1 MTTYGFAQAGDEQQL
16 LDLANM
22 VFSMADEPT
31 DFARLHPTVYGQ
43 PGYAHLHAVARQEGR
58 IIATA
63 ALKAVPVRLGAGDS
77 LPCGFIGT
85 VCTHPRHAGQGHMRQ
100 LMRMLEARG
109 CEQGMALLVLG
120 GQRQRYQHHGFEQGG
135 TVLYEVVRR
144 RNLAAVEGGGY
155 AFVPLEEA
163 APPVVDA
170 AYALYRKQVMMGERE
185 RTQFV
190 PLLRTWQAQGVAVL
204 AADEPVGYLCAK
216 GEQLSEC
223 VLADDARLPAV
234 LKAWLAYRDMPQC
247 TLTLPLHRTG
257 AIDALCMLA
266 EEWQLSDSLMLR
278 VLDWPAAL
286 GSLLRFAARHRPL
299 PEGQAVLC
307 IEDEGCYAI
316 TVQAGRVTVAPSDKM
331 PDAVYT
337 HRAAVRRLFSAQG
350 CLTGERDALY
360 GWLPLPF
367 SLPASDC
374 F

>member
-1 MTTYGFAQAGDEQQL
+1 
-16 LDLANM
+16 
-22 VFSMADEPT
+22 
-31 DFARLHPTVYGQ
+31 
-43 PGYAHLHAVARQEGR
+43 
-58 IIATA
+58 
-63 ALKAVPVRLGAGDS
+63 
-77 LPCGFIGT
+77 
-85 VCTHPRHAGQGHMRQ
+85 MRQ

-135 TVLYEVVRR
+135 TVLHEVVRR
-144 RNLAAVEGGGY
+144 RNLSAVEDGGY

-170 AYALYRKQVMMGERE
+170 AYALYRKQVMVGERE

-307 IEDEGCYAI
+307 IEDEGCFAI
-316 TVQAGRVTVAPSDKM
+316 TVQAGRVTVAPSDKT